1 MRTEKSIKNVIFSML
16 ANVVGMLLGFGLQA
30 IFVRTLKA
38 EYLGIN
44 GLFSNIFSLMAIAEF
59 GLVNALI
66 YSLYKPVAEDDKEKI
81 CTLLKFYKKLYNII
95 AVIIFA
101 ISMGIMIFL
110 KYIVGEVTIPENI
123 YFIYFLFVID
133 IVASYLITYKRSI
146 IYANQKTYVISIVHI
161 LYLIFMNSFQA
172 IILLR
177 TNNFILFLAIK
188 VVFRIL
194 ENVIINIIVNK
205 MYPWIREKNIAQ
217 LEKEEENSI
226 IKKIRGLLFYKIGSA
241 VVSATDNITI
251 STFLGVVT
259 VGLYY
264 NYNIIL
270 AAVNQLFSQAFN
282 AITSSIGN
290 LLVEEKS
297 KERYYDVYKRIYF
310 FNSWV
315 YGISSCIICVVMS
328 PFIKIWVGEEYLLP
342 NTVLVIVVL
351 NFYIQGIRKTYM
363 IFKEAAGIFYEDRYY
378 SLIEAGLNIIVSI
391 ILVKLIGLPGVFL
404 GTIIGALPVLLY
416 DYPIIVYKKIFN
428 KNIWSYL
435 KENSLFLI
443 INIVITIVVY
453 LICSAVTFESNI
465 IQLIV
470 DLLIS
475 CVIYNILFILFL
487 FRTNEFRYYLEL
499 SKKILG
505 KFIKKGQKET

>member
-1 MRTEKSIKNVIFSML
+1 MRTEKSIKNVVFSML
-16 ANVVGMLLGFGLQA
+16 ANIIGMFLGFGLQA
-30 IFVRTLKA
+30 IFVRTLNA

-66 YSLYKPVAEDDKEKI
+66 YSLYKPVAEDNKEKI
-81 CTLLKFYKKLYNII
+81 CTLLKFYKKLYNLI

-101 ISMGIMIFL
+101 ISMVIMFFL
-110 KYIVGEVTIPENI
+110 KYIVGEVSITENI

-133 IVASYLITYKRSI
+133 IIASYLITYKRSI
-146 IYANQKTYVISIVHI
+146 IYANQKTYIISIVHI
-161 LYLIFMNSFQA
+161 VYLFFMNIFQA
-172 IILLR
+172 IILLITR
-177 TNNFILFLAIK
+177 NFILFLAIK
-188 VVFRIL
+188 VLFRIL

-205 MYPWIREKNIAQ
+205 IYPWIKEKNVQ
-217 LEKEEENSI
+217 PLDKEEESDI
-226 IKKIRGLLFYKIGSA
+226 IKKIRGLLFYKIGNA

-270 AAVNQLFSQAFN
+270 SAINQLFSQAFN
-282 AITSSIGN
+282 TITSSIGN

-297 KERYYDVYKRIYF
+297 QEKYYDVYKRLYF
-310 FNSWV
+310 FNSWL
-315 YGISSCIICVVMS
+315 YGISSCIIFVVMS
-328 PFIKIWVGEEYLLP
+328 PFIKIWVGEEYLLSSI
-342 NTVLVIVVL
+342 VLVIIVL

-378 SLIEAGLNIIVSI
+378 SLIEAGLNIIASI
-391 ILVKLIGLPGVFL
+391 VLVKLIGLPGVFL

-416 DYPIIVYKKIFN
+416 DYPIIVYKKIFDR
-428 KNIWSYL
+428 NIWCYL
-435 KENSLFLI
+435 KENLLLLI
-443 INIVITIVVY
+443 INVVISIIVY
-453 LICSAVTFESNI
+453 LICSVINFESDI

-470 DLLIS
+470 NCGISLIL
-475 CVIYNILFILFL
+475 YNILFVLF
-487 FRTNEFRYYLEL
+487 FFKNSEFNYYLVL
-499 SKKILG
+499 LKKMLN
-505 KFIKKGQKET
+505 KFCK